1 MRFQQFLF
9 ELGCFESFDLGFNH
23 FTLVFCI
30 YMHQVRKVYNWPF
43 VWIKRTSLAGQLIPM
58 RYIGYFKE
66 TFFIVMA
73 SPLIALTIGYLEISN
88 ASAIVLSI
96 TSILFLGSFVL
107 VSIKN
112 DNEGMMKWIFE
123 NKNKESW

>member
-1 MRFQQFLF
+1 M
-9 ELGCFESFDLGFNH
+9 
-23 FTLVFCI
+23 
-30 YMHQVRKVYNWPF
+30 
-43 VWIKRTSLAGQLIPM
+43 AGQLIPM

-66 TFFIVMA
+66 AFFIVMA

-123 NKNKESW
+123 NKNKESG